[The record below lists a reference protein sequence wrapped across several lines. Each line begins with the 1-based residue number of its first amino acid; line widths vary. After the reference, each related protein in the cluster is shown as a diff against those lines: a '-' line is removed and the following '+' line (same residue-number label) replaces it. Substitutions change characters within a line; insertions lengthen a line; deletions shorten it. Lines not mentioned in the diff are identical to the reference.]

1 MANTC
6 FLGQA
11 HQRETLKAPLAVVL
25 TLPVHPERAESSGA
39 KGIQPVCQHQNE
51 SKLPTPPQPTA
62 PAAAPSL
69 LPGDLGVGGSVFL
82 SRWLCR
88 CTTHRLLPPS
98 SGSPS
103 PYLPVSINPTTLQKP
118 RHQHKP
124 VHPGLPSLPSADH
137 LDKL

>member
-51 SKLPTPPQPTA
+51 SELLAPSQPTA

-69 LPGDLGVGGSVFL
+69 LPGDLRVGGI
-82 SRWLCR
+82 
-88 CTTHRLLPPS
+88 T
-98 SGSPS
+98 
-103 PYLPVSINPTTLQKP
+103 VSQQVA
-118 RHQHKP
+118 R
-124 VHPGLPSLPSADH
+124 
-137 LDKL
+137 

>member
-51 SKLPTPPQPTA
+51 SELPTLSQPTA
-62 PAAAPSL
+62 PASTPSL
-69 LPGDLGVGGSVFL
+69 LPGDLEGAGYSFSAGGSVVAQP
-82 SRWLCR
+82 
-88 CTTHRLLPPS
+88 TV
-98 SGSPS
+98 SPS
-103 PYLPVSINPTTLQKP
+103 FLWLTIPRTCQSQLTRQPCRSLNASINLHTQNFPVYCQLTT
-118 RHQHKP
+118 
-124 VHPGLPSLPSADH
+124 
-137 LDKL
+137 